1 MNENG
6 QEMELIRSM
15 TAVEIKLETAREEL
29 SSRNYSKVPLSRITA
44 LGVRFEPL
52 TAALQQV
59 LSGGEAV
66 SGIYRVT
73 ILAGTHLAQFKGS
86 TDFLGAALGAGRI
99 EAQARLNPLMFSP
112 AAVGTLLMAATLAN
126 IDKKLDAI
134 QETQQEMLDFLK
146 AKERSALMGDLEFLA
161 DVFNNYKYN
170 WNSEKYK
177 AANYIKDMDIRQSAM
192 HSLELYRSQ
201 IQKHM
206 EKRSIMPSDRDVKK
220 QLEQLLDEMQNYRLA
235 LYLYGFACLVEVL
248 LQENFEAQYLASIAR
263 SINDKA
269 LEYRELYTN
278 VYTRVEERAKSTLQS
293 KALGSLSAVSRAAGK
308 TVEKM
313 PVISKSQLDENLISA
328 GEVLGEQSEN
338 RADSAL
344 GQLKQ
349 YSSDCVRP
357 FVEQIRAIDRV
368 YNSTMDILF
377 DNENVYL
384 GSA

>member
-15 TAVEIKLETAREEL
+15 TAVEIKPETAREEL

-44 LGVRFEPL
+44 LGVGFEPL

-73 ILAGTHLAQFKGS
+73 IPAGTHLAQFNDG
-86 TDFLGAALGAGRI
+86 TGFLGAAFGAGGI

-112 AAVGTLLMAATLAN
+112 AAVGTLFMAATLAN

-134 QETQQEMLDFLK
+134 QETQKEMLDFLK
-146 AKERSALMGDLEFLA
+146 AKEKSALMGDLEFLA

-177 AANYIKDMDIRQSAM
+177 TANHIKAMDIRQSAM
-192 HSLELYRSQ
+192 HSLELYQSQ

-220 QLEQLLDEMQNYRLA
+220 QLDQLIDEMQDYRLA
-235 LYLYGFACLVEVL
+235 LYIYGFAYLVEVL
-248 LQENFEAQYLASIAR
+248 LQENFDAQYLASIAS
-263 SINDKA
+263 SIKDKA
-269 LEYRELYTN
+269 LE
-278 VYTRVEERAKSTLQS
+278 
-293 KALGSLSAVSRAAGK
+293 
-308 TVEKM
+308 
-313 PVISKSQLDENLISA
+313 
-328 GEVLGEQSEN
+328 
-338 RADSAL
+338 
-344 GQLKQ
+344 
-349 YSSDCVRP
+349 
-357 FVEQIRAIDRV
+357 
-368 YNSTMDILF
+368 
-377 DNENVYL
+377 
-384 GSA
+384 

>member
-1 MNENG
+1 MNENEQG
-6 QEMELIRSM
+6 MELIRSI
-15 TAVEIKLETAREEL
+15 TAVEIKPETARAEL

-44 LGVRFEPL
+44 LGVGFEPL

-73 ILAGTHLAQFKGS
+73 IPAGTQLGQFKQS
-86 TDFLGAALGAGRI
+86 SEFFGAAFKAGRI

-177 AANYIKDMDIRQSAM
+177 AANYIKAMDIRQSAM
-192 HSLELYRSQ
+192 HSLELYHSQ

-206 EKRSIMPSDRDVKK
+206 EKRSVLPSDRDVKK
-220 QLEQLLDEMQNYRLA
+220 QLEQLLDEMRNYRQA

-248 LQENFEAQYLASIAR
+248 LQENFDAQYLASIAR

-293 KALGSLSAVSRAAGK
+293 KALGALSAVSRAAGK

-344 GQLKQ
+344 GRLTQ

-377 DNENVYL
+377 DSENVYL

>member
-15 TAVEIKLETAREEL
+15 TAVEIKPETAREEL

-44 LGVRFEPL
+44 LGVGFEPL

-73 ILAGTHLAQFKGS
+73 IPAGTHLAQFNDG
-86 TDFLGAALGAGRI
+86 TGFLGAAFGAGGI

-112 AAVGTLLMAATLAN
+112 AAVGTLFMAATLAN

-134 QETQQEMLDFLK
+134 QETQKEMLDFLK
-146 AKERSALMGDLEFLA
+146 AKEKSALMGDLEFLA

-177 AANYIKDMDIRQSAM
+177 TANHIKAMDIRQSAM
-192 HSLELYRSQ
+192 HSLELYQSQ

-220 QLEQLLDEMQNYRLA
+220 QLDQLIDEMQDYRLA
-235 LYLYGFACLVEVL
+235 LYIYGFAYLVEVL
-248 LQENFEAQYLASIAR
+248 LQENFDAQYLASIAS

-269 LEYRELYTN
+269 LEYRELYTK

-293 KALGSLSAVSRAAGK
+293 KALGALSAVSRAAGK
-308 TVEKM
+308 TVEKI
-313 PVISKSQLDENLISA
+313 PVISKSQLDENLINA
-328 GEVLGEQSEN
+328 GEVLGEHSET
-338 RADSAL
+338 RTDSAL
-344 GQLKQ
+344 GRLTE
-349 YSSDCVRP
+349 YSGDCVRP

-368 YNSTMDILF
+368 YNSPMNILF
-377 DNENVYL
+377 DSENVYL

>member
-1 MNENG
+1 MNENEQG
-6 QEMELIRSM
+6 MELIRSM

>member
-15 TAVEIKLETAREEL
+15 TAVEIKPETAREEL

-44 LGVRFEPL
+44 LGVGFEPL

-66 SGIYRVT
+66 SGIYKVT
-73 ILAGTHLAQFKGS
+73 IPASTHLAQFNDG
-86 TDFLGAALGAGRI
+86 TGFLGAAFGAGGI

-112 AAVGTLLMAATLAN
+112 AAVGTLFMAATLAN

-134 QETQQEMLDFLK
+134 QETQKEMLDFLK
-146 AKERSALMGDLEFLA
+146 AKEKSALMGDLEFLA

-177 AANYIKDMDIRQSAM
+177 TANHIKAMDIRQSAM
-192 HSLELYRSQ
+192 HSLELYQSQ

-220 QLEQLLDEMQNYRLA
+220 QLDQLIDEMQDYRLA
-235 LYLYGFACLVEVL
+235 LYIYGFAYLVEVL
-248 LQENFEAQYLASIAR
+248 LQENFDAQYLASIAS

-269 LEYRELYTN
+269 LEYRELYTK

-293 KALGSLSAVSRAAGK
+293 KALGALSAVSRAAGK
-308 TVEKM
+308 TVEKI
-313 PVISKSQLDENLISA
+313 PVISKSQLDENLINA
-328 GEVLGEQSEN
+328 GEVLGEHSET
-338 RADSAL
+338 RTDSAL
-344 GQLKQ
+344 GRLTE
-349 YSSDCVRP
+349 YSGDCVRP

-368 YNSTMDILF
+368 YNSPMNILF
-377 DNENVYL
+377 DSENVYL

>member
-15 TAVEIKLETAREEL
+15 TAVEIKPETAREEL

-44 LGVRFEPL
+44 LGVGFEPL

-73 ILAGTHLAQFKGS
+73 IPAGTHLAQFNDG
-86 TDFLGAALGAGRI
+86 TGFLGAAFGAGGI

-112 AAVGTLLMAATLAN
+112 AAVGTLFMAATLAN

-134 QETQQEMLDFLK
+134 QETQKEMLDFLK
-146 AKERSALMGDLEFLA
+146 AKEKSALMGDLEFLA

-177 AANYIKDMDIRQSAM
+177 TANHIKAMDIRQSAM
-192 HSLELYRSQ
+192 HSLELYQSQ

-220 QLEQLLDEMQNYRLA
+220 QLDQLIDEMQDYRLA
-235 LYLYGFACLVEVL
+235 LYIYGFAYLVEVL
-248 LQENFEAQYLASIAR
+248 LQENFDAQYLASIAS

-269 LEYRELYTN
+269 LEYRELYTK

-293 KALGSLSAVSRAAGK
+293 KALGALSAVSRAAGK

-357 FVEQIRAIDRV
+357 FVEQIRAINRV

>member
-44 LGVRFEPL
+44 LGVGFEPL

-73 ILAGTHLAQFKGS
+73 IPAGTHLAQFKGS

-99 EAQARLNPLMFSP
+99 EAQARLNPLIFSP

>member
-1 MNENG
+1 MNENEQG
-6 QEMELIRSM
+6 MELIRSM

-73 ILAGTHLAQFKGS
+73 IPAGTHLAQFKGS

-99 EAQARLNPLMFSP
+99 EAQARLNPLIFSP

>member
-1 MNENG
+1 MNENEQG
-6 QEMELIRSM
+6 MELIRSM

-73 ILAGTHLAQFKGS
+73 IPAGTHLAQFKGS

>member
-1 MNENG
+1 MNENEQG
-6 QEMELIRSM
+6 MELIRSM
-15 TAVEIKLETAREEL
+15 TAVEIKPETAREEL

>member
-1 MNENG
+1 MNEN
-6 QEMELIRSM
+6 EKMELIRSM
-15 TAVEIKLETAREEL
+15 TAVEVKPEIAKEEIA
-29 SSRNYSKVPLSRITA
+29 SHSYNKVPLSRIPA
-44 LGVRFEPL
+44 LGVGFEPL

-73 ILAGTHLAQFKGS
+73 IPAGTQLGQFKQS
-86 TDFLGAALGAGRI
+86 TDFFGAAFKSGRI
-99 EAQARLNPLMFSP
+99 EAQAHLSPLMFSP
-112 AAVGTLLMAATLAN
+112 AAVGTLFMAATLAN

-146 AKERSALMGDLEFLA
+146 AKEKSALMGDLEFLA

-177 AANYIKDMDIRQSAM
+177 TANHIKAMDIRQSAM
-192 HSLELYRSQ
+192 HSLELYQSQ

-220 QLEQLLDEMQNYRLA
+220 QLEQLIDEMQDYRLA
-235 LYLYGFACLVEVL
+235 LYIYGFAYLVEVL
-248 LQENFEAQYLASIAR
+248 LQENFDAQYLASIAS

-269 LEYRELYTN
+269 LEYRELYTK
-278 VYTRVEERAKSTLQS
+278 VYTKAEERAKSTLQS
-293 KALGSLSAVSRAAGK
+293 KALGALSAVSRTAGK
-308 TVEKM
+308 TVEKI
-313 PVISKSQLDENLISA
+313 PVISKSQLDENLINA
-328 GEVLGEQSEN
+328 GEVLGEHSET
-338 RADSAL
+338 RTDSAL
-344 GQLKQ
+344 GRLTE
-349 YSSDCVRP
+349 YSGDCVRP

-368 YNSTMDILF
+368 YNSPMNILF
-377 DNENVYL
+377 DSENVYL